1 MPKPLCGVRADSP
14 RSYRGLEQVAAYVR
28 QQLKLSPEE
37 AIKPLQLFE
46 SLDDIRIERASGKA
60 IPLWHGVIALED
72 SEGYTRYDSERGLI
86 EVLASEQTYEWLEQ
100 GHSRATFFVPHELG
114 HCLLHTEQLIR
125 LAQMPTR
132 QLAALHRGTAE
143 HRAFEDTEWQANA
156 FACALLMPADG
167 LSGGAWPAGTSRPLL
182 RLHRASR
189 SRFPASCSAP
199 DGKRRQTDH
208 ACCRVPPC
216 TFARTGST
224 RFRRDRPRAT
234 L

>member
-1 MPKPLCGVRADSP
+1 MPKPLSGVRADSP
-14 RSYRGLEQVAAYVR
+14 RSYRSLEQVAAYVR
-28 QQLKLSPEE
+28 QRLKLSPEE

-46 SLDDIRIERASGKA
+46 SLDDIRIEPASGNA
-60 IPLWHGVIALED
+60 VPLWHGVIALDD

-132 QLAALHRGTAE
+132 QLTALYRGTAE

-156 FACALLMPADG
+156 FACALLMPAGG
-167 LSGGAWPAGTSRPLL
+167 LVALEQECRQLTSFDIAERYGVSIEAASY
-182 RLHRASR
+182 RLDN
-189 SRFPASCSAP
+189 FT
-199 DGKRRQTDH
+199 KRR
-208 ACCRVPPC
+208 AELAPRL
-216 TFARTGST
+216 G
-224 RFRRDRPRAT
+224 RFVT
-234 L
+234 

>member
-28 QQLKLSPEE
+28 QQLKLSTEE

-86 EVLASEQTYEWLEQ
+86 EVLASEQTYEWLDQ

-125 LAQMPTR
+125 LAQVPTR
-132 QLAALHRGTAE
+132 QLAALHRGTAK

-167 LSGGAWPAGTSRPLL
+167 LVALEQECGELTAFYISERYGVSKEAASY
-182 RLHRASR
+182 RLDN
-189 SRFPASCSAP
+189 FT
-199 DGKRRQTDH
+199 KRRAQLTPRLG
-208 ACCRVPPC
+208 RV
-216 TFARTGST
+216 
-224 RFRRDRPRAT
+224 AT
-234 L
+234 SIN

>member
-46 SLDDIRIERASGKA
+46 SLDDIRSERASGNA
-60 IPLWHGVIALED
+60 IPLWHGVIALDD

-100 GHSRATFFVPHELG
+100 DHSRATFFVPHELG

-167 LSGGAWPAGTSRPLL
+167 LVAFEQECGELTTFDISERYGVSSEAASY
-182 RLHRASR
+182 RLDN
-189 SRFPASCSAP
+189 FT
-199 DGKRRQTDH
+199 KRRAQLTPRLG
-208 ACCRVPPC
+208 RVV
-216 TFARTGST
+216 T
-224 RFRRDRPRAT
+224 
-234 L
+234 